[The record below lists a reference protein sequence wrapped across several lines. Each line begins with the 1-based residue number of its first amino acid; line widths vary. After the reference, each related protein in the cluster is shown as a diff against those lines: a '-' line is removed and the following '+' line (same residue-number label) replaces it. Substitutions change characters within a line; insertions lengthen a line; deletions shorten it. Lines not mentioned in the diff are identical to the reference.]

1 MLTVHHLR
9 RSQSE
14 RIVWLCEELGLKYV
28 LECYTRDPATMLAP
42 PEYRA
47 LHPMGTAPVITD
59 GEVVLAESGAIVDYI
74 IARYG
79 EGRLASP
86 PGHPDFAEYLF
97 WFHYANGTLQ
107 LQMMRNFALR
117 RAGVAEDNP
126 VRRLAAER
134 LERNLKLVDARL
146 GAVDY
151 LAGHEFTAADI
162 MTVFS
167 LTTMRS
173 FFPLDLTP
181 YPNTVAYLTRVG
193 ARAAYRRA
201 MKKGDPEL
209 TPVLA
214 AKLSGA

>member
-14 RIVWLCEELGLKYV
+14 RIVWLCEELGMDYALK
-28 LECYTRDPATMLAP
+28 CYARDPTTMLAP
-42 PEYRA
+42 AEYRA
-47 LHPMGTAPVITD
+47 LHPIGTAPVITD
-59 GEVVLAESGAIVDYI
+59 GDVVLAESGAIVAYI
-74 IARYG
+74 IAKYG
-79 EGRLASP
+79 NGQLALGP
-86 PGHPDFAEYLF
+86 DHPDFAQYLF

-107 LQMMRNFALR
+107 LQLMRNFTLR

-126 VRRLAAER
+126 VRRLAGER

-151 LAGHEFTAADI
+151 LAGREFTAADI

-181 YPNTVAYLTRVG
+181 YPNTAAYLKRIG
-193 ARAAYRRA
+193 AREAYRRA
-201 MKKGDPEL
+201 MKKGDPEF

>member
-14 RIVWLCEELGLKYV
+14 RIVWLCEELGLDYV
-28 LECYTRDPATMLAP
+28 LKCYERDRATMLAP

-59 GEVVLAESGAIVDYI
+59 GDVVLAESGAIVDYI

-79 EGRLASP
+79 NARLALAP
-86 PGHPDFAEYLF
+86 DHPDFAQYLF

-107 LQMMRNFALR
+107 LQMMRNFALH
-117 RAGVAEDNP
+117 RARVAEDIP
-126 VRRLAAER
+126 VRLLAAER
-134 LERNLKLVDARL
+134 LERNLKLVEARL
-146 GAVDY
+146 GVVNY
-151 LAGHEFTAADI
+151 LAGPELTAADI
-162 MTVFS
+162 MAVFS

-173 FFPLDLTP
+173 FFPLDLSP
-181 YPNTVAYLTRVG
+181 YPNTLAYLQRIG
-193 ARAAYRRA
+193 QREAYRRA

-209 TPVLA
+209 TPVLTA
-214 AKLSGA
+214 RI

>member
-14 RIVWLCEELGLKYV
+14 RIVWLCEELGLDYV
-28 LECYTRDPATMLAP
+28 LKCYARDPATMLAP
-42 PEYRA
+42 PEYRS

-59 GEVVLAESGAIVDYI
+59 GDVVLAESGAIVDYI

-79 EGRLASP
+79 SGQLALSP
-86 PGHPDFAEYLF
+86 NHPDFVQYLF

-107 LQMMRNFALR
+107 LQMMRNFLLR
-117 RAGVAEDNP
+117 RANVPDNSP

-134 LERNLKLVDARL
+134 LERNLKLVETRVGVA
-146 GAVDY
+146 DY
-151 LAGHEFTAADI
+151 LAGREFTAADI
-162 MTVFS
+162 MAVFS

-181 YPNTVAYLTRVG
+181 YPNTLAYLKRIG
-193 ARAAYRRA
+193 EREAYQRA

-209 TPVLA
+209 TPVLT
-214 AKLSGA
+214 

>member
-14 RIVWLCEELGLKYV
+14 RIVWLCEELGLDYV
-28 LECYTRDPATMLAP
+28 LKCYARDPVTMLAP
-42 PEYRA
+42 PEYQA

-59 GEVVLAESGAIVDYI
+59 GDLVLAESGAIVDYI
-74 IARYG
+74 IAKHG
-79 EGRLASP
+79 NGRLTLP
-86 PGHPDFAEYLF
+86 PNHPGFAQYLF

-107 LQMMRNFALR
+107 LQLMRNFVLR
-117 RAGVAEDNP
+117 RAAVADDLP

-146 GAVDY
+146 GAANY
-151 LAGHEFTAADI
+151 LAGAELTAADI
-162 MTVFS
+162 MAVFS

-181 YPNTVAYLTRVG
+181 YPNAVAYLQRIG
-193 ARAAYRRA
+193 EREAYRRA

-214 AKLSGA
+214 ARV

>member
-14 RIVWLCEELGLKYV
+14 RIVWLCEELGIDYV
-28 LECYTRDPATMLAP
+28 LKCYARDSVTMLAP

-47 LHPMGTAPVITD
+47 LHPIGTAPVITD
-59 GEVVLAESGAIVDYI
+59 GDIALAESGAIVDYI

-79 EGRLASP
+79 NGRLALRP
-86 PGHPDFAEYLF
+86 DHPDFADYLF

-107 LQMMRNFALR
+107 LQLMRNFTLR
-117 RAGVAEDNP
+117 RAGVADDSP

-134 LERNLKLVDARL
+134 LERNLKFVDARL
-146 GAVDY
+146 GDAEY
-151 LAGHEFTAADI
+151 LAGREFTAADI
-162 MTVFS
+162 MVVFS

-173 FFPLDLTP
+173 FFSLDLTP
-181 YPNTVAYLTRVG
+181 YPHTLAYLKRIG
-193 ARAAYRRA
+193 QREPNQHA

-209 TPVLA
+209 TPVLT
-214 AKLSGA
+214 